1 MANLL
6 LGLSVWHGLFHGYRQ
21 PDHAHREYRR
31 AKRALQAAKYDG
43 TPVVILNPTDS
54 PVLSAFTQVTA
65 DTLRKIGMKVEVQD
79 MNWSTLL
86 ERRMNRGP
94 VAQGGWSIFD
104 TWWIAADLADP
115 TAIAF
120 SGDPATGWAG
130 WPKDQ
135 ELETDRIAFAN
146 ATTLADK
153 KVYADKVQARLMDI
167 GALGVLGQFFE
178 PVAFRKSVTGITS
191 PIQFYWNLSPE

>member
-1 MANLL
+1 MALNQDDYMTAALQDHRWWRTCY
-6 LGLSVWHGLFHGYRQ
+6 SVYPCGTVYSTDTGNQIMHTANI
-21 PDHAHREYRR
+21 DA

-115 TAIAF
+115 TAIRF
-120 SGDPATGWAG
+120 
-130 WPKDQ
+130 
-135 ELETDRIAFAN
+135 LR
-146 ATTLADK
+146 
-153 KVYADKVQARLMDI
+153 
-167 GALGVLGQFFE
+167 
-178 PVAFRKSVTGITS
+178 
-191 PIQFYWNLSPE
+191 